1 LKESQPT
8 SSNGAILG
16 IDPGLAATGWALL
29 DVGQSVLGHGTIR
42 TEPGEP
48 GERLLQI
55 VMGIEALLETY
66 PVGEAA
72 LEELF
77 MGRNR
82 TSFVGVAQAR
92 GAILLT
98 LCRHGVE
105 TLQYKPSQVKSV
117 VTGYGL
123 AGKAQI
129 ARMLAAQLG
138 LNQAIDEHAADA
150 IAIALCHT
158 RSRRLLLATNGQSPK
173 P

>member
-1 LKESQPT
+1 M
-8 SSNGAILG
+8 
-16 IDPGLAATGWALL
+16 
-29 DVGQSVLGHGTIR
+29 GHGTIR

-55 VMGIEALLETY
+55 VTGIEALLESRQ
-66 PVGEAA
+66 VHEAA

-82 TSFVGVAQAR
+82 TSFLGVAQAR

-123 AGKAQI
+123 AGKDQI

-138 LNQAIDEHAADA
+138 LSQAIDEHAADA

-158 RSRRLLLATNGQSPK
+158 RSRSLLLASNGRSPR